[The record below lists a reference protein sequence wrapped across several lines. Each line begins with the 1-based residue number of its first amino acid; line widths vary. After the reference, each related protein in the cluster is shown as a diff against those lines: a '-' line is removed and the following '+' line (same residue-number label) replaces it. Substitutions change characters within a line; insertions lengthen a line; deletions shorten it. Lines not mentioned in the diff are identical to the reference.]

1 MPRFLSP
8 KELAEAIGVSESS
21 LKRWADEGLL
31 QVSRTAGGHRRIALR
46 EAIRYIRHTGLPIVK
61 PLVLGLADLSAV
73 PPSAAGNMG
82 SDQALVQALKDGQTE
97 ITRGIVLAL
106 YLAGRSV
113 AELCD
118 GPLAGALHEVGDL
131 WRHDPEGIFVEH
143 RAVDLCTQALQQLR
157 GLFPPPDQNPP
168 VTVGGALEGDPYSLP
183 TLMVATVLGAAGWQA
198 INLGANL
205 PVAAWLA
212 AIKRHR
218 PSLVWM
224 SCSVEEAAREH
235 DREFRRAAALLVGQ
249 GIKVIVGGRAWKSR
263 RWEADT
269 GLTATGSMVE
279 VAAFAEGLRAALT
292 AK

>member
-1 MPRFLSP
+1 MPHFLSP

-31 QVSRTAGGHRRIALR
+31 KVSRTAGGHRRIALR
-46 EAIRYIRHTGLPIVK
+46 EAIRYIRHAGLPVIK
-61 PLVLGLADLSAV
+61 PQVLGLADLSAV
-73 PPSAAGNMG
+73 PPSAAGNKG
-82 SDQALVQALKDGQTE
+82 LDQALVQALKDGQAE

-118 GPLAGALHEVGDL
+118 GPLAGAMHEVGDL
-131 WRHDPEGIFVEH
+131 WRHGPEGIFVEH

-157 GLFPPPDQNPP
+157 SLFPPPDKNAP
-168 VTVGGALEGDPYSLP
+168 VTLGGALEGDPYSVP
-183 TLMVATVLGAAGWQA
+183 TLMVATVLGAGGWQA

-212 AIKRHR
+212 AVKRHR

-224 SCSVEEAAREH
+224 SCSVDEAAREGE
-235 DREFRRAAALLVGQ
+235 REFRRAAAYLTGETVR
-249 GIKVIVGGRAWKSR
+249 VIVGGRGWKSQ
-263 RWEADT
+263 RWEDV
-269 GLTATGSMVE
+269 GLTAVGSMVE
-279 VAAFAEGLRAALT
+279 AAAYAEGLRAAQT
-292 AK
+292 AR